1 MSDFF
6 SRLRERKLVQW
17 ALAYIAAAFALIQ
30 VADIVAQRFGWP
42 EQAIRFVIVALGV
55 GFFLVLVLAW
65 YHGERGRQRVNGTEL
80 LILALLLGIGG
91 VAIWRLAPEPATKR
105 TADKS
110 AASEIPRKSIA
121 VLPFDSLS
129 EEKDNAYFAS
139 GMQDMILTKLAGIGE
154 LKVVSRTSTE
164 KYKSHPENLATIGQE
179 LGVAA
184 YLLKP
189 IRQSESVS
197 IPPSGPPPGEA
208 GFLIEPGMLA

>member
-1 MSDFF
+1 MLVLLGEPKLALANLRSFIATDRSGQTNWALLQMPGDVHCDPEFAELTKISEDDRSASRRVVQQETMSDFF

-105 TADKS
+105 AADKS
-110 AASEIPRKSIA
+110 GCVGRFRASP
-121 VLPFDSLS
+121 
-129 EEKDNAYFAS
+129 
-139 GMQDMILTKLAGIGE
+139 
-154 LKVVSRTSTE
+154 SRCCRST
-164 KYKSHPENLATIGQE
+164 A
-179 LGVAA
+179 
-184 YLLKP
+184 
-189 IRQSESVS
+189 
-197 IPPSGPPPGEA
+197 
-208 GFLIEPGMLA
+208 